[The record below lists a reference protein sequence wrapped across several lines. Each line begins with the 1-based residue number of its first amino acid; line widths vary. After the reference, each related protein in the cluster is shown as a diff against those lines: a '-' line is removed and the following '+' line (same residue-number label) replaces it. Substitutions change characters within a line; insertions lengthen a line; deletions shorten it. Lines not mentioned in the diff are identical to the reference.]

1 MYRVGTGAPIRPPGR
16 PGRSGP
22 PGRPGRVG
30 PGGLLATAVA
40 AHPLLAAWALPALA
54 QTSGPTS
61 STVAGQGSGGRM
73 SGSFIVVAVI
83 AGLLLFLFQRRTFRR
98 MQDMFD
104 PDSDRPEPPGGPDR
118 RPGS

>member
-1 MYRVGTGAPIRPPGR
+1 
-16 PGRSGP
+16 
-22 PGRPGRVG
+22 
-30 PGGLLATAVA
+30 
-40 AHPLLAAWALPALA
+40 
-54 QTSGPTS
+54 
-61 STVAGQGSGGRM
+61 M